1 MTQTGKQ
8 STSEVKQSAKIAKE
22 IITSGDGKKSFM
34 RMLKAT
40 IVNEAS
46 DLHVKTGSP
55 PKIRVKGSLK
65 ATKLPIVTSGI
76 LFQIAQDLLDKE
88 RYEEFRHHGQIDF
101 AYQYDEDRRFRVN
114 MFMACGKPALVCRLI
129 TSNIMTFEQLNLPE
143 ILGDIS
149 LSANGLI
156 LFAGVTGS
164 GKSTSI
170 AAMIQYVIDRKPV
183 HIVTIE
189 DPIEYMFKD
198 NIATVNQREVGI
210 DCLTFN
216 EALKS
221 LVREDP
227 DIAFIG
233 EMRDKDTFEAAIRA
247 AETGHLVFGTIHA
260 SSAWQTFGR
269 IYDLFEE
276 HEREQISKLLAY
288 NMRAIIYQRL
298 LPTLHKDIARVPVH
312 EILLGTPIVE
322 KFILQGREG
331 ELLEIMRKSEKE
343 GMVDYNT
350 SLAKLVESEIV
361 DMQVALE
368 ATPKPDELRMRLKGI
383 G

>member
-76 LFQIAQDLLDKE
+76 LFQIAQDLLDNE
-88 RYEEFRHHGQIDF
+88 RYEEFKHHGQIDF

-298 LPTLHKDIARVPVH
+298 LPTLHKDIPRVPVH